1 MATFRRMAK
10 DSALVAG
17 STMEQAL
24 ETHEKSAG
32 ETEAS
37 MAYASAMREH
47 GTGRNTKYTINH
59 QEHEERRASERREP
73 EQPRPHEATR
83 QQGSNKK

>member
-1 MATFRRMAK
+1 M
-10 DSALVAG
+10 
-17 STMEQAL
+17 

-37 MAYASAMREH
+37 MAYASAMREQ

-73 EQPRPHEATR
+73 EQPRLHGVTR
-83 QQGSNKK
+83 QQGSNMEQREAAHLKNKTKLSHIPSQFT